1 MMVKIGQERRFQ
13 PLPICGCVINVKTPT
28 SRNNTVSYANRSTY
42 SMLTLRIAM
51 IRSGFA
57 ATAVKNGCTP
67 NARLRQAISQKN

>member
-28 SRNNTVSYANRSTY
+28 SRNSTVSYANRSTY
-42 SMLTLRIAM
+42 SMLTLRIAT

-57 ATAVKNGCTP
+57 VTAVKNGCTP
-67 NARLRQAISQKN
+67 NARLRQAILLRN